1 MESPIEESQSKAES
15 EEEPSQLDQTMEQEE
30 EIQSKAES
38 EEQPPESLLGS
49 PPESPVDSSFESDQ
63 LDKSNDPQLEYTHQ
77 TIIDY
82 YPTNYSISPFADEE
96 PFSEEDSILN
106 PHEER
111 LSLLSPIQHKGQP
124 HPSFFPKE
132 DANPRRWTVANQ
144 DLLPTN
150 DLNRSTRKNEDISG
164 LDSSFLNEPSDNV
177 SSRPSMMNSN
187 PFLLNPDALDHDK
200 YESKNLFDYK
210 PVDLTEEEDPELLGS
225 QKDIYQDNIEN
236 KLKKNLKPI
245 IEDLKDKVND
255 INKMMN
261 FGQEPLTPLL
271 QTMEKNMTID
281 PSLLPFLKQLL
292 EICHHLKDLLNAI
305 RRSIPSLIANL
316 LDTIPRITKVYD
328 DLLHDILNERIRIIK
343 QLEEKHQIV
352 SFRKI
357 RVYVRVRPPLV
368 RQSDPMAIDVLDTQ
382 NLCLFNETLQER
394 RQYKFL
400 RVFDMDST
408 QSDVYKH
415 IYKGTDTVLNGRDT
429 CFVFY
434 GQINSG
440 KSYTLFGD
448 SKNKGV
454 LWHMLNDL
462 YQKQDQYLA
471 QHQSSGKKED
481 KKSLITC
488 SLVEIHDEK
497 TKDLLFIS
505 DQKSQLI
512 RRNKNSKRVRELVKN
527 VYDHIKIRSIGDNIY
542 LEKLT
547 QKECTSADECWNTYN
562 YYLNKRNEYSF
573 IEGNLNE
580 SHLLY
585 IVCL

>member
-38 EEQPPESLLGS
+38 TKSSPESLLCS

>member
-15 EEEPSQLDQTMEQEE
+15 EEEPSQFDQTMEQEE

-38 EEQPPESLLGS
+38 TKSSPESLLGS

-177 SSRPSMMNSN
+177 SSRPSMMSSN

-271 QTMEKNMTID
+271 QTMEKNITID

-292 EICHHLKDLLNAI
+292 
-305 RRSIPSLIANL
+305 
-316 LDTIPRITKVYD
+316 
-328 DLLHDILNERIRIIK
+328 
-343 QLEEKHQIV
+343 
-352 SFRKI
+352 
-357 RVYVRVRPPLV
+357 
-368 RQSDPMAIDVLDTQ
+368 
-382 NLCLFNETLQER
+382 
-394 RQYKFL
+394 
-400 RVFDMDST
+400 
-408 QSDVYKH
+408 
-415 IYKGTDTVLNGRDT
+415 
-429 CFVFY
+429 
-434 GQINSG
+434 
-440 KSYTLFGD
+440 
-448 SKNKGV
+448 
-454 LWHMLNDL
+454 
-462 YQKQDQYLA
+462 
-471 QHQSSGKKED
+471 
-481 KKSLITC
+481 
-488 SLVEIHDEK
+488 
-497 TKDLLFIS
+497 
-505 DQKSQLI
+505 
-512 RRNKNSKRVRELVKN
+512 
-527 VYDHIKIRSIGDNIY
+527 
-542 LEKLT
+542 
-547 QKECTSADECWNTYN
+547 
-562 YYLNKRNEYSF
+562 
-573 IEGNLNE
+573 
-580 SHLLY
+580 
-585 IVCL
+585 

>member
-1 MESPIEESQSKAES
+1 M
-15 EEEPSQLDQTMEQEE
+15 
-30 EIQSKAES
+30 
-38 EEQPPESLLGS
+38 
-49 PPESPVDSSFESDQ
+49 
-63 LDKSNDPQLEYTHQ
+63 
-77 TIIDY
+77 
-82 YPTNYSISPFADEE
+82 
-96 PFSEEDSILN
+96 
-106 PHEER
+106 
-111 LSLLSPIQHKGQP
+111 
-124 HPSFFPKE
+124 
-132 DANPRRWTVANQ
+132 
-144 DLLPTN
+144 
-150 DLNRSTRKNEDISG
+150 
-164 LDSSFLNEPSDNV
+164 
-177 SSRPSMMNSN
+177 
-187 PFLLNPDALDHDK
+187 
-200 YESKNLFDYK
+200 
-210 PVDLTEEEDPELLGS
+210 GS
-225 QKDIYQDNIEN
+225 QKDIYKDNIEN

>member
-1 MESPIEESQSKAES
+1 MESPIEEIQSKAES
-15 EEEPSQLDQTMEQEE
+15 VEEPSQLDQTMEQEE
-30 EIQSKAES
+30 IQSKAES
-38 EEQPPESLLGS
+38 TKSSPESLLGS

-63 LDKSNDPQLEYTHQ
+63 LDRSNDPQLEYAHQ

-415 IYKGTDTVLNGRDT
+415 IYKGTDTVLNGKDT

-497 TKDLLFIS
+497 TKDLFFIS

-547 QKECTSADECWNTYN
+547 QKECNSADECWNTYN

>member
-38 EEQPPESLLGS
+38 EEQPPEPLLGS

>member
-38 EEQPPESLLGS
+38 TKSSPESLLGS

-111 LSLLSPIQHKGQP
+111 LSLLSPIHHKGQP

-368 RQSDPMAIDVLDTQ
+368 RQSDSMAIDVLDTQ

>member
-38 EEQPPESLLGS
+38 TKSSPESLLGS

-261 FGQEPLTPLL
+261 FSQEPLTPLL

>member
-38 EEQPPESLLGS
+38 TKSSPESLLGS

-111 LSLLSPIQHKGQP
+111 LSLLSPIHHKGQP

>member
-38 EEQPPESLLGS
+38 TKSSPESLLGS